1 MAIGG
6 EQRDGGTLGRE
17 GKEGGTW
24 QREGGGAGTMER
36 ERHRRSLGRDG
47 SLSRHCDLHGA
58 ELVQVAER
66 QLSQIQHVHGYVT
79 HSHITPAQ
87 VTGCRWLPAAAYM
100 WCARLFASSVGSV
113 FETHS
118 RMTRG
123 EAGVWSVLVEL
134 RRLYFATWFK
144 HLGPDVAAIPPGECL
159 TEISVLAKSLSTV
172 VAGNFPFFVT
182 SYVTKSEQY
191 LSFWQCWFQGKF

>member
-24 QREGGGAGTMER
+24 RREGGGAATMER
-36 ERHRRSLGRDG
+36 ERHRRSLGRGG

-87 VTGCRWLPAAAYM
+87 VTHCRWLPAAAHM
-100 WCARLFASSVGSV
+100 WRARLFTSSVGSV
-113 FETHS
+113 FGNTHTHRHDLGRGWCVVSFS
-118 RMTRG
+118 RTMSALFCKLIQT
-123 EAGVWSVLVEL
+123 
-134 RRLYFATWFK
+134 
-144 HLGPDVAAIPPGECL
+144 PGSRC
-159 TEISVLAKSLSTV
+159 SCHSSW
-172 VAGNFPFFVT
+172 GMC
-182 SYVTKSEQY
+182 S
-191 LSFWQCWFQGKF
+191 

>member
-1 MAIGG
+1 MAIAG

-24 QREGGGAGTMER
+24 RREGGGAGTMER
-36 ERHRRSLGRDG
+36 ERERRSLARDG

-87 VTGCRWLPAAAYM
+87 VTRRGRLPAAAHTR
-100 WCARLFASSVGSV
+100 CARLFTNSVCCL
-113 FETHS
+113 ETH
-118 RMTRG
+118 THTDARG
-123 EAGVWSVLVEL
+123 EAGVCVVSASNHVNFVLQTDSSIWVQMFL
-134 RRLYFATWFK
+134 LFL
-144 HLGPDVAAIPPGECL
+144 LGNV
-159 TEISVLAKSLSTV
+159 
-172 VAGNFPFFVT
+172 
-182 SYVTKSEQY
+182 
-191 LSFWQCWFQGKF
+191 

>member
-24 QREGGGAGTMER
+24 RREGGGAGTMER
-36 ERHRRSLGRDG
+36 ERHRRSLARDG
-47 SLSRHCDLHGA
+47 SLGRHCDLHGA

-100 WCARLFASSVGSV
+100 WRARLFASGVGSV
-113 FETHS
+113 FGNTLAHDSGRGRCVVSASPTTSALFCKRLQTSGSRCSCHS
-118 RMTRG
+118 SWGMFNWDFCFG
-123 EAGVWSVLVEL
+123 KEPVNCSSGK
-134 RRLYFATWFK
+134 F
-144 HLGPDVAAIPPGECL
+144 
-159 TEISVLAKSLSTV
+159 
-172 VAGNFPFFVT
+172 T
-182 SYVTKSEQY
+182 SYVTKSERC
-191 LSFWQCWFQGKF
+191 LSFLLCWFQGRF

>member
-6 EQRDGGTLGRE
+6 EQRDGETLGRE

-24 QREGGGAGTMER
+24 RREGGGAGTMER
-36 ERHRRSLGRDG
+36 ERERRSLARDG

-87 VTGCRWLPAAAYM
+87 VTHCGWLPAVAYM
-100 WCARLFASSVGSV
+100 WRARLLTSSVCSV
-113 FETHS
+113 FGNTHLA
-118 RMTRG
+118 RG
-123 EAGVWSVLVEL
+123 EASVWSVLVQPCQL
-134 RRLYFATWFK
+134 DFANWFK
-144 HLGPDVAAIPPGECL
+144 HLGPDICPVPPGECL
-159 TEISVLAKSLSTV
+159 ASFYVLAMSLLTA
-172 VAGNFPFFVT
+172 VARIFPF
-182 SYVTKSEQY
+182 
-191 LSFWQCWFQGKF
+191 LL